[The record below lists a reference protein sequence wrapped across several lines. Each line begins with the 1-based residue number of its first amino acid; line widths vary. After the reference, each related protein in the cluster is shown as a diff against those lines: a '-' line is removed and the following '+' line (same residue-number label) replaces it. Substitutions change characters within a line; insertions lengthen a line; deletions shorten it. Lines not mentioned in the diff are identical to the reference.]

1 MKIDKLFLGLCA
13 CAAMCACS
21 NDESGIIQGDDRKVF
36 TGDEAYIS
44 VRLSDAATLTR
55 ATSPE
60 NSFEYGVD
68 EREVKNAYFYFYDA
82 DGLFVAQG
90 NAWNGGDAE
99 ESKTDEPDGN
109 IEFKSKTIVVLKGLN
124 KKNYPKYMVTVLNKP
139 ANFMYGN
146 TLEEMETALAD
157 NDAEGIYYTDSGTN
171 YFAMSTTSFGDQ
183 KDAEGNS
190 LKYFVTEVENKNF
203 ATEPIPTDL
212 SEIPNPVTA
221 YVERLAVK
229 VSLKVSQDLQ
239 KDENGRYLVKATVA
253 GEDNNSSPDGAYE
266 NLYVELLGWKLNATA
281 KKSNIVKNIDET
293 WTGKDLGFVWNKPG
307 DYRSYWGKSFNYGK
321 DGSYPSSAGDLYDDR
336 NNLTPNEYLNYVN
349 LKGATMSES
358 AYCAENTNTSEI
370 VSNNF
375 PSAVTSILLKAKI
388 CDAEGNGLDLVR
400 YKGMLFKQEQFLDY
414 MLNNLQLQNKLN
426 MWYQVS
432 GENTYKQINRE
443 YVKLENMRNGEVKV
457 VFTKDKHSDVT
468 LYKKDGET
476 YTAITDN
483 DDVIATLN
491 SNLAELSDGATAY
504 TGGLMY
510 YNIPIEHLNNADIQD
525 DGTIPEAKYGVV
537 RNHHYVVTINKLE
550 NIGKG
555 IFDEEE
561 VIVPQNDDDE
571 TYYVGANINIL
582 SWKIVEQSVD
592 L

>member
-1 MKIDKLFLGLCA
+1 
-13 CAAMCACS
+13 MCACS

-55 ATSPE
+55 VSSPT
-60 NSFEYGVD
+60 NSFEYGVN
-68 EREVKNAYFYFYDA
+68 EQEVKNAYFYFYDA

-90 NAWNGGDAE
+90 NAWNGGTKE

-109 IEFKSKTIVVLKGLN
+109 IEFKSSTIVVLKGLN

-157 NDAEGIYYTDSGTN
+157 NDAECIYYTDSGTN
-171 YFAMSTTSFGDQ
+171 YFAMSTTSFGGQ
-183 KDAEGNS
+183 KDADNKS
-190 LKYFVTEVENKNF
+190 LKYFVTEVTEENF
-203 ATEPIPTDL
+203 DTEPIPTDL
-212 SEIPNPVTA
+212 SEIPNPVTV

-229 VSLKVSQDLQ
+229 VSLNVSESLQ
-239 KDENGRYLVKATVA
+239 KDNNDRYIVKATIA

-281 KKSNIVKNIDET
+281 RKSNIVKNIDEI
-293 WTGKDLGFVWNKPG
+293 WNYEDLGFIWNNS
-307 DYRSYWGKSFNYGK
+307 DYHRSYWGKSFNYGK
-321 DGSYPSSAGDLYDDR
+321 DGSYPSSAGDLYDDQ
-336 NNLTPNEYLNYVN
+336 NNLTPNKYLNYVN
-349 LKGATMSES
+349 LDENVVKIGGA

-370 VSNNF
+370 VTAKF
-375 PSAVTSILLKAKI
+375 PSAVTSILLKARI
-388 CDAEGNGLDLVR
+388 CDAEGNDLDLVR
-400 YKGMLFKQEQFLDY
+400 YYGVLFKQEQFLDY

-426 MWYQVS
+426 VWYQVS

-443 YVKLENMRNGEVKV
+443 YMKLENMRNGEVKV

-468 LYKKDGET
+468 LYKKNDDT

-483 DDVIATLN
+483 DADIATLN
-491 SNLAELSDGATAY
+491 SNLAELSDGAIAY
-504 TGGLMY
+504 TYGLMY
-510 YNIPIEHLNNADIQD
+510 YNIPIEHLNPAEIKDE
-525 DGTIPEAKYGVV
+525 TIPEAKYGVV

-555 IFDEEE
+555 IFDKEE

>member
-1 MKIDKLFLGLCA
+1 MKLDKLFLGLCA

-55 ATSPE
+55 ASSPE
-60 NSFEYGVD
+60 NSFQYGRD
-68 EREVKNAYFYFYDA
+68 EQKVKNAYFYFYDA

-90 NAWNGGDAE
+90 NAWNGGNAE
-99 ESKTDEPDGN
+99 TGSPAGN
-109 IEFKSKTIVVLKGLN
+109 IEFKSETIVVLKGLN
-124 KKNYPKYMVTVLNKP
+124 EKNYPKYMVTVLNKP

-157 NDAEGIYYTDSGTN
+157 NDAEGIYYTDSGTK
-171 YFAMSTTSFGDQ
+171 YFAMSTTSFGGQ
-183 KDAEGNS
+183 KDADNKS
-190 LKYFVTEVENKNF
+190 LKYFVTEVAEKNF

-212 SEIPNPVTA
+212 SKIPNPVTA

-239 KDENGRYLVKATVA
+239 KDNNGRYLVKATVA

-281 KKSNIVKNIDET
+281 KKSNIVKNIDEN
-293 WTGKDLGFVWNKPG
+293 WTDTGLGFAWNKSE
-307 DYRSYWGKSFNYGK
+307 DYRSHWGKSFNYGK
-321 DGSYPSSAGDLYDDR
+321 DGSYPTSAGDLYDDE
-336 NNLTPNEYLNYVN
+336 NKLTPNEYLNYVN
-349 LKGATMSES
+349 LKDATMSES
-358 AYCAENTNTSEI
+358 AYCAENTNTSDI
-370 VSNNF
+370 VSANF
-375 PSAVTSILLKAKI
+375 PSAVTSILLKARI
-388 CDAEGNGLDLVR
+388 CDAEGKSLDLVR
-400 YKGMLFKQEQFLDY
+400 YNGLLFKQEQFLDY
-414 MLNNLQLQNKLN
+414 MLNKLQSKNALN
-426 MWYQVS
+426 MWYLS

-457 VFTKDKHSDVT
+457 VFTKDSHSDVT
-468 LYKKDGET
+468 LYKKDDGSYAT
-476 YTAITDN
+476 IS
-483 DDVIATLN
+483 DDDIVTLN

-510 YNIPIEHLNNADIQD
+510 YNIPIEHLNNAEIQD
-525 DGTIPEAKYGVV
+525 NGTIPEAKYGVV
-537 RNHHYVVTINKLE
+537 RNHHYVVTVNKLE

-555 IFDEEE
+555 IFDEDE